1 MEEFSMSDISELELQ
16 NLRHLI
22 LGFETTKSKME
33 DYASCTEDTNL
44 KQFFQQGAQ
53 EAQKNKQT
61 LMSFLQ

>member
-1 MEEFSMSDISELELQ
+1 MSDISELELQ

-33 DYASCTEDTNL
+33 DYASRTEDTNL